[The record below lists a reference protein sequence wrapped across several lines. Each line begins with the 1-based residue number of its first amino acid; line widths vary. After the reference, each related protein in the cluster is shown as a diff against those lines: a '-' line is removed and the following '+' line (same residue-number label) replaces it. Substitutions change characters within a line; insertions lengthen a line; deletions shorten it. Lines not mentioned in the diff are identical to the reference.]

1 MKALLAPSHLDVD
14 AALRLCRARLHQ
26 AYPVTRWLGAAGSGL
41 QLELAPLL
49 AAWILAESGE
59 PEAVARSL
67 QTAPGG
73 EQRTPLSIG
82 LTAVLSRR
90 ALDPML
96 LRPALN
102 AIADAP
108 GSFSNREELTAHTR
122 SRIGPFSHL
131 LAGILAQTTSDR
143 LNALAENLGASIW
156 WISRLSRLGFHWR
169 KGTLWI
175 PIEDLSRF
183 NVRLED
189 INRCE
194 GSDELRELMA
204 YEARCVLPWLQRGWA
219 LTKLLPPWRA
229 RLLALFL
236 RRHAAILGAMQHG
249 RSNLAFNPDGRGLRP
264 NLAISLRILIGLVT
278 TRCPL
283 E

>member
-14 AALRLCRARLHQ
+14 AALRLCRARLH
-26 AYPVTRWLGAAGSGL
+26 AAHPMTRWLAAAGPGL

-49 AAWILAESGE
+49 AAWVLAESGE

-82 LTAVLSRR
+82 LSAVLSRR
-90 ALDPML
+90 ALDPMH

-102 AIADAP
+102 EITDAP

-122 SRIGPFSHL
+122 RRIGPFAQL
-131 LAGILAQTTSDR
+131 LAGLLAQTTSDR
-143 LNALAENLGASIW
+143 LNALAENLGVSIW
-156 WISRLSRLGFHWR
+156 WTSRLSRLGYHWR
-169 KGTLWI
+169 QGTLWI

-189 INRCE
+189 IDSCE
-194 GSDELRELMA
+194 GSEALRQLMA

-219 LTKLLPPWRA
+219 LTQLLPAWRA

-236 RRHAAILGAMQHG
+236 RRHAAVLGAMQHG
-249 RSNLAFNPDGRGLRP
+249 RSNLAFNPDGKGLRP
-264 NLAISLRILIGLVT
+264 NLAISVRILIGLLI
-278 TRCPL
+278 TRCPV